1 MWTFELTT
9 WGWSGIL
16 IVKLIWSSL
25 VYKTTLH
32 QGFYIYIYIY
42 ECKTRGHGN
51 TEQKREAANIARSK
65 NSKTLL
71 IAYVFLVSV
80 NTPICA
86 VHTSRYYIISMYML
100 TNAYTSNNN
109 HHFCHKYLSEW
120 WQEEEEETPSQ
131 RNRGQVELQNRRSW

>member
-1 MWTFELTT
+1 ML
-9 WGWSGIL
+9 IL
-16 IVKLIWSSL
+16 NSE
-25 VYKTTLH
+25 
-32 QGFYIYIYIY
+32 IYISHFLLIPGLIFSGKTFLECAGL

-51 TEQKREAANIARSK
+51 TAQKREAANIARSK

-120 WQEEEEETPSQ
+120 WQEEEEEETPSQ
-131 RNRGQVELQNRRSW
+131 RNRGQVELQNRRS

>member
-1 MWTFELTT
+1 ML
-9 WGWSGIL
+9 IL
-16 IVKLIWSSL
+16 NSE
-25 VYKTTLH
+25 
-32 QGFYIYIYIY
+32 IYISHFLLIPGLIFSGKTFLECAGL

-86 VHTSRYYIISMYML
+86 VHTSRYYIISMYVL

-109 HHFCHKYLSEW
+109 HHFFHKYLSEW

-131 RNRGQVELQNRRSW
+131 RNRGQVELQNRRS